1 MASAKGRQSS
11 TDFLIDGG
19 MMAEAEFRRSV
30 GDIFELRGAKRN
42 FSG

>member
-19 MMAEAEFRRSV
+19 VMAEVEFRRRH
-30 GDIFELRGAKRN
+30 FELRGAKRN